1 MNDAAS
7 SPAVLAVHNA
17 TRESTAA
24 FVRASVE
31 AGITSSAVAGLNTRA
46 ADHLQV
52 VLTEAIDAL
61 LTKDHQPMAKFRKD
75 DDGWAAVLEA
85 RNDLYYG
92 LIKRTR
98 EAGKAQYDADRKSE
112 AGVRV
117 ARSGKA
123 KSRKQYGKD
132 ARSNISNKRE
142 DIRNIF
148 WSLQSPDLAEEVR
161 AIMRPSADGA
171 RSSWADVRR
180 VAAKVIQQEVTGVKV
195 DVVHPV
201 GEPENLWL
209 LRGAADDY
217 EWTEQEDGAQTTTI
231 RWGTGDSAYD
241 TEVVRYE
248 RMALIKLDG
257 HLKGRES
264 SLKRTLGKTS
274 ADIKAIADSVV
285 PESQK
290 LAPATGNE

>member
-1 MNDAAS
+1 MNDAVS
-7 SPAVLAVHNA
+7 SPAILAVHNA
-17 TRESTAA
+17 TRESTAE
-24 FVRASVE
+24 FVQASVE
-31 AGITSSAVAGLNTRA
+31 AGITSAAVAGLNTRA

-61 LTKDHQPMAKFRKD
+61 LTKEHQPKARFCND

-92 LIKRTR
+92 LIKKTR
-98 EAGKAQYDADRKSE
+98 EAGKAQYDVDRKSE

-123 KSRKQYGKD
+123 KSKKQYGKD

-161 AIMRPSADGA
+161 AIMKPSADGA

-209 LRGAADDY
+209 LRGAVDDY
-217 EWTEQEDGAQTTTI
+217 EWTEHEDGTKTTTI

-241 TEVVRYE
+241 TLVQLGQ
-248 RMALIKLDG
+248 RMALNKLDK

-264 SLKRTLGKTS
+264 ELGRTLGKTS
-274 ADIKAIADSVV
+274 ADIKAISDFVV

>member
-1 MNDAAS
+1 MNDAVS
-7 SPAVLAVHNA
+7 SPAILAVHNA
-17 TRESTAA
+17 TRESTER
-24 FVRASVE
+24 FVQASVE

-61 LTKDHQPMAKFRKD
+61 LTKDHKPMAKFGKD

-85 RNDLYYG
+85 RKDLYYG

-98 EAGKAQYDADRKSE
+98 EAGKAQYEADRK
-112 AGVRV
+112 AGTVRV
-117 ARSGKA
+117 SRNGKA
-123 KSRKQYGKD
+123 KGRKQYGKD

-161 AIMRPSADGA
+161 AVMRPDADGA

-180 VAAKVIQQEVTGVKV
+180 VAAKAVQREVSNAKV

-209 LRGAADDY
+209 LRGAVDDY
-217 EWTEQEDGAQTTTI
+217 EWTEHEDGTQTTTI

-241 TEVVRYE
+241 TEVVRCE